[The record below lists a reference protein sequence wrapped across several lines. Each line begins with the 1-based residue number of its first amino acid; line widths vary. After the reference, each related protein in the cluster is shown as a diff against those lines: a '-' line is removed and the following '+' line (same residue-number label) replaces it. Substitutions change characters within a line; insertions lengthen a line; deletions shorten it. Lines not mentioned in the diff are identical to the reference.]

1 MDIQILISQMIQLFL
16 VIIIGYIIYKLKVV
30 DDNFTNKFSRL
41 ILDVTMPCMVL
52 GSVLKLEE
60 SQALSNVLTALFVA
74 IAMFFVILPII
85 GWILAKI
92 LFVKENQVSM
102 YVFMN
107 SFSNVGFMGFPIINS
122 LCGSTGL
129 FYAAI
134 FNLIF
139 NLSIYTLG
147 VWLISR
153 NNSEKTSFNIKQ
165 LLSPGVILSSLA
177 LVIYFARL
185 DFPVIIDDTVSL
197 IGSITSPSAM
207 LLIGC
212 SLARIDFKNIFNDW
226 RLYVWTLIKQV
237 ALPLL
242 LWMPFNLI
250 IKNELVLYVTYILFS
265 MPVANSAVL
274 FATNYNGDEEL
285 AAKTVFL
292 TTVFSLVTVPLCLLI
307 VT

>member
-1 MDIQILISQMIQLFL
+1 MDIQILILQMIQLFL
-16 VIIIGYIIYKLKVV
+16 VIIIGYIIYKLKLV
-30 DDNFTNKFSRL
+30 DDNFTSKFSRL

-74 IAMFFVILPII
+74 IVMFFVILPII

-92 LFVKENQVSM
+92 LFVKKNQVSM

-177 LVIYFARL
+177 LVIYFAKL

-197 IGSITSPSAM
+197 VGSITSPSAM
-207 LLIGC
+207 ILIGC
-212 SLARIDFKNIFNDW
+212 SLARINLKNIFNDW

-242 LWMPFNLI
+242 LWIPFNLV

-274 FATNYNGDEEL
+274 FATKYNGDEEL
-285 AAKTVFL
+285 AAKTVFI
-292 TTVFSLVTVPLCLLI
+292 TTLFSLVTVPVCVLL

>member
-1 MDIQILISQMIQLFL
+1 MDIQILILQMIQLFL
-16 VIIIGYIIYKLKVV
+16 VIIIGYIIYKLKLV
-30 DDNFTNKFSRL
+30 DDSFTSKFSRL

-74 IAMFFVILPII
+74 IVMFFVILPII

-92 LFVKENQVSM
+92 LFVKKNQVSM

-177 LVIYFARL
+177 LVIYFAKL

-197 IGSITSPSAM
+197 VGSITSPSAM
-207 LLIGC
+207 ILIGC
-212 SLARIDFKNIFNDW
+212 SLARINLKNIFNDW

-242 LWMPFNLI
+242 LWIPFNLV

-274 FATNYNGDEEL
+274 FATKYNGDEEL
-285 AAKTVFL
+285 AAKTVFI
-292 TTVFSLVTVPLCLLI
+292 TTLFSLVTVPVCVLL

>member
-1 MDIQILISQMIQLFL
+1 MDIQILILQMIQLFL
-16 VIIIGYIIYKLKVV
+16 VIIIGYIIYKLKLV
-30 DDNFTNKFSRL
+30 DDNFTSKFSRL

-74 IAMFFVILPII
+74 IVMFFVILPII

-92 LFVKENQVSM
+92 LFVKKNQVSM

-177 LVIYFARL
+177 LVIYFAKL

-197 IGSITSPSAM
+197 VGSITSPSAM
-207 LLIGC
+207 ILIGC
-212 SLARIDFKNIFNDW
+212 SLARINLKNIFNDW

-242 LWMPFNLI
+242 LWIPFNLV

-274 FATNYNGDEEL
+274 FATSYNGDEEL
-285 AAKTVFL
+285 AAKTVFI
-292 TTVFSLVTVPLCLLI
+292 TTLFSLVTVPVCVLL